1 MTQSRKPLALF
12 LVILL
17 ALSTVALSSSTNAEE
32 TSARVTNNEEI
43 VVSVNDIYYD
53 RGGDI
58 TFTVTSTNLDPA
70 TEYTIDWNL
79 CNYGWNGCSGSGG
92 FTSTSG
98 TYGSIDIGSGNMF
111 TSSTI
116 TFTDPGYFTED
127 YDPVTGSWST
137 SGVYNNSYSV
147 HAELHVQGVELDTNA
162 SDPFIYGG
170 EIVQGSSYIST

>member
-58 TFTVTSTNLDPA
+58 TFTVTSTNLDPG
-70 TEYTIDWNL
+70 TEYTLDWAL
-79 CNYGWNGCSGSGG
+79 CNWNGYSCTNEYTSSTLSASGSL
-92 FTSTSG
+92 
-98 TYGSIDIGSGNMF
+98 DLGSGNM
-111 TSSTI
+111 
-116 TFTDPGYFTED
+116 
-127 YDPVTGSWST
+127 
-137 SGVYNNSYSV
+137 
-147 HAELHVQGVELDTNA
+147 
-162 SDPFIYGG
+162 
-170 EIVQGSSYIST
+170 